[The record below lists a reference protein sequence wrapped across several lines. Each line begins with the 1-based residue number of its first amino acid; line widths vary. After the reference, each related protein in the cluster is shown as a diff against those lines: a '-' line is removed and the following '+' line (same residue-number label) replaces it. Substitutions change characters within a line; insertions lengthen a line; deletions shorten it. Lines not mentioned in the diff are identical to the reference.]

1 MTNNKF
7 TKSQELDMLVAFRS
21 AYEHAMRAYF
31 CNNDYHSEAL
41 KNDVDD
47 LLVLLHKAYRE
58 TNQVEE

>member
-1 MTNNKF
+1 MTNKKF
-7 TKSQELDMLVAFRS
+7 TKAHELDMLVAFRS

>member
-1 MTNNKF
+1 MTKKF
-7 TKSQELDMLVAFRS
+7 TKAHELDMLVAFRS

-47 LLVLLHKAYRE
+47 LLVLLHKVYQQP
-58 TNQVEE
+58 NQTEE